1 MLINYSGRSM
11 LSPLNISSDASG
23 FTASNFTQKESIIHS
38 GSHSEAEGKSS
49 YHYEYSS
56 ESSSYTV
63 SFSGN
68 GVGNGSGEQSN
79 TLTYTNINQ
88 SYQLSSLSV
97 SAPVEVAEV
106 EEPPQPLLDGAK
118 NILQFIEQR
127 LASEQADGASPEEL
141 EGLIEQG
148 LQGFFQGFEE
158 AKDILKGSG
167 ELTDQAFESIVS
179 LYHQVLDGFDA
190 LTEKYVNGGGGDD
203 DSTDTGPVVDG
214 SVTAPAQ
221 GDVSTVPAAV
231 TAPAVSTGNVQSLS
245 SNGQVNN
252 QGLQFED
259 QFKVLGNSSRSS
271 LSSLINS
278 LDVDVE
284 AATVE
289 YGRKDS
295 FSFELTT
302 LDGDKISIEAGNT
315 AVFYGEYG
323 EATGSDD
330 TDALEGFKDK
340 SQFAIDV
347 TGDLDEQETAAIQ
360 ELLDQILSLSDE
372 FYNGDIDKAYEAALD
387 LNYDQNEIASYAV
400 NLRQTEQY
408 SVAATYQ
415 ELQPATDKVKPEGQ
429 DALSTIGDF
438 ARGVLEALNNPQNYE
453 VFDFTQLLTGI
464 SEQIDQQIKSSGPSF
479 NEAIAGLVSN
489 LNDNSVD
496 AIAEI
501 DSESET
507 ESDS

>member
-1 MLINYSGRSM
+1 M

-38 GSHSEAEGKSS
+38 SSTSGPEGKSS
-49 YHYEYSS
+49 YRYEYSS

-63 SFSGN
+63 SFSGT
-68 GVGNGSGEQSN
+68 GNGSGEQSG
-79 TLTYTNINQ
+79 TLTYSNINQ
-88 SYQLSSLSV
+88 SYQFSSLSV
-97 SAPVEVAEV
+97 SAPVEVTEV
-106 EEPPQPLLDGAK
+106 EEPQPLLDGAN

-127 LASEQADGASPEEL
+127 LSSEQADGASPEEL
-141 EGLIEQG
+141 EELIEQG

-158 AKDILKGSG
+158 AKEILKGSG
-167 ELTDQAFESIVS
+167 ELTDEAFESIVS

-190 LTEKYVNGGGGDD
+190 LTEKYVNGSGSD
-203 DSTDTGPVVDG
+203 DSTDTGPVTDNT
-214 SVTAPAQ
+214 TAPSS
-221 GDVSTVPAAV
+221 DVNSVPAAPAP
-231 TAPAVSTGNVQSLS
+231 TAPTGNVQSLS
-245 SNGQVNN
+245 SNGQVNGG

-271 LSSLINS
+271 ISSLINS

-323 EATGSDD
+323 DATGSDD
-330 TDALEGFKDK
+330 TDALEGFKDN

-360 ELLDQILSLSDE
+360 DLLDQILSLSDE
-372 FYNGDIDKAYEAALD
+372 FYNGDVNKAYEAALD

-408 SVAATYQ
+408 SVAAAYQ
-415 ELQPATDKVKPEGQ
+415 ELQPVTDRVEPEGQ

-438 ARGVLEALNNPQNYE
+438 ARSVLEALNNPHNYE
-453 VFDFTQLLTGI
+453 VFDFTQLLSGI
-464 SEQIDQQIKSSGPSF
+464 SEQIDQQIKDSGPSF
-479 NEAIAGLVSN
+479 HEAIAGLVSN
-489 LNDNSVD
+489 LNDNNLD
-496 AIAEI
+496 AIADI
-501 DSESET
+501 DDDSES
-507 ESDS
+507 DS